1 MRVKN
6 AYPKTHISEKTR
18 IPPPSIICMVL
29 RNVGKKRIKFQN
41 INYHNT
47 HIFSKFQNKT
57 HIFQNFTRIKKNLW
71 APGALSREKK
81 SKYLIIIVPI
91 STSTILFC
99 YSPQHPNTRHYY
111 GMGTPL
117 PSAKIS
123 C

>member
-18 IPPPSIICMVL
+18 IPPASIICMVL

-57 HIFQNFTRIKKNLW
+57 HIFQNFTRIKK
-71 APGALSREKK
+71 KK
-81 SKYLIIIVPI
+81 PI
-91 STSTILFC
+91 CPRGPSWD
-99 YSPQHPNTRHYY
+99 
-111 GMGTPL
+111 PL
-117 PSAKIS
+117 QRKKV
-123 C
+123 